1 MAVSLY
7 GIIIRQFIIN
17 TRWCTPLTKLDDIVS
32 WQARYKIGNRRVP
45 TTTKQNE
52 MAHTTKIAQ
61 DIYLDVFDQGIK
73 YLCFNLG

>member
-1 MAVSLY
+1 VSLY
-7 GIIIRQFIIN
+7 GIIICQFITN
-17 TRWCTPLTKLDDIVS
+17 TRWRTPLTKLDDIVA
-32 WQARYKIGNRRVP
+32 WQARKKIGNRWVP

-52 MAHTTKIAQ
+52 MARTTKIAQ